1 MSTLLDPARRK
12 RYDEQFAAIRQMPEP
27 IPPGDRHKYSI
38 EDVKNGAYIRFE
50 EKSYRVESTNVYER
64 NGYRWPELVLYCLHD
79 GETRYAEWE
88 KEDEV
93 SVYVSRE
100 KLSFAQVGLKGKEE
114 LWKIS
119 EDEEG
124 VARYGE
130 RVFHYHE
137 DSAVTFYRDDGEQGV
152 PFHQYLF
159 AEEGSKAFIGIEEWG
174 DEDDGYEHNVI
185 LSEYLDPSAIE
196 VLVAEGGKSG

>member
-1 MSTLLDPARRK
+1 MAALLDPARRK
-12 RYDEQFAAIRQMPEP
+12 RYDEQFAAIRQMPQP
-27 IPPGDRHKYSI
+27 APPGERHKYSI

-64 NGYRWPELVLYCLHD
+64 SGYRWPELVLYCLHD

-100 KLSFAQVGLKGKEE
+100 KLSFAQVGLQGKEE

-130 RVFHYHE
+130 RLFHYHE

-159 AEEGSKAFIGIEEWG
+159 AEEGSKAFISIEEWG